1 MRNILLILL
10 SNLILNF
17 AFSQCEGR
25 YQEQIFEDSVVTLQY
40 SDVYD
45 WSILD
50 SGLDM
55 DVYLPKQELLQ
66 TDL

>member
-25 YQEQIFEDSVVTLQY
+25 YQEQIFEDSGGVNGN
-40 SDVYD
+40 
-45 WSILD
+45 LD
-50 SGLDM
+50 
-55 DVYLPKQELLQ
+55 P
-66 TDL
+66 